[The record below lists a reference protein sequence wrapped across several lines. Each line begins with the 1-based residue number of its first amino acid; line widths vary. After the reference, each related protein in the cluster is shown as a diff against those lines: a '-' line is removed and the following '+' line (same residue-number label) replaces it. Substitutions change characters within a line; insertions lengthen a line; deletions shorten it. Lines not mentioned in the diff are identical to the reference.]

1 MELSIKGEI
10 FHISEQLGP
19 AGQTEYHF
27 DWLNGPADG
36 SYGFS
41 VSRFAAGSE
50 SASAQAMPPPMTHQQ
65 LIAEAEGFIAAFY
78 APGGIGEQD
87 FQDHA
92 PAQPRGKTVSR
103 RETDR

>member
-27 DWLNGPADG
+27 DWLNGPAEG
-36 SYGFS
+36 SFGFS

-50 SASAQAMPPPMTHQQ
+50 SASAQAMPPMTHQQ

-78 APGGIGEQD
+78 ASGGIAD
-87 FQDHA
+87 SIYA
-92 PAQPRGKTVSR
+92 R
-103 RETDR
+103 RP